1 MAIENEEL
9 VHEYFPKHLRMGTA
23 RTKDDNDTEDECKQ
37 KRVNMKRSKM
47 GTK

>member
-9 VHEYFPKHLRMGTA
+9 VHECFPKHLRTGTA
-23 RTKDDNDTEDECKQ
+23 RMKGDNDTEEEGKQ
-37 KRVNMKRSKM
+37 KRVNMERSKV

>member
-9 VHEYFPKHLRMGTA
+9 VHECFPKHLLTGTA
-23 RTKDDNDTEDECKQ
+23 RMKDNDTEEEGKQ
-37 KRVNMKRSKM
+37 KRVNMERSKV